1 MGSLSFFIL
10 LFVSRARE
18 EVLALIYFGG
28 LSLSFTYTGGIG
40 FKYMALGDLIIVITF
55 GPLTVLF
62 AFIAQV
68 GTLAASVS
76 ASPLAYLQPLAYAL
90 PLALNT
96 EAILHSNN
104 TRDLETDKRSGIVTL
119 AIYLGFTGSYLLYNL
134 LIFIPYFVCLI
145 MALKTNSVYLLPILT
160 VRMAFGLENDFRSRN
175 LTQLPVK
182 TAKLNLVFGLLYVL
196 ACFLAK

>member
-1 MGSLSFFIL
+1 M
-10 LFVSRARE
+10 SRARE

-62 AFIAQV
+62 AYIAQL
-68 GTLAASVS
+68 GTLLGDPS
-76 ASPLAYLQPLAYAL
+76 AGPLAYLRPLAYAL

-134 LIFIPYFVCLI
+134 LIFVPYFVCLV
-145 MALKTNSVYLLPILT
+145 MALKTSSAYLLPLLT
-160 VRMAFGLENDFRSRN
+160 VRMAFSLENDFRSHN
-175 LTQLPVK
+175 LAQLPVK
-182 TAKLNLVFGLLYVL
+182 TAKLNLVFGLLYVV
-196 ACFLAK
+196 ACFLS

>member
-1 MGSLSFFIL
+1 MSFFVL

-18 EVLALIYFGG
+18 ETLALIYFGG

-68 GTLAASVS
+68 GTPNDA
-76 ASPLAYLQPLAYAL
+76 LAYLRPLAYAL

-104 TRDLETDKRSGIVTL
+104 TRDLDTDKRSGIVTL
-119 AIYLGFTGSYLLYNL
+119 AIYLGFTGSYLLYTQ
-134 LIFIPYFVCLI
+134 LIFVPYFVCLV
-145 MALKTNSVYLLPILT
+145 MALKTNLVYLLPILT
-160 VRMAFGLENDFRSRN
+160 VRMAFALENDFRSRN
-175 LTQLPVK
+175 LTRLPIK
-182 TAKLNLVFGLLYVL
+182 TAKLNLVFGLLYVVS
-196 ACFLAK
+196 CFLVK

>member
-1 MGSLSFFIL
+1 VSFFVL
-10 LFVSRARE
+10 LFVSKARE

-62 AFIAQV
+62 AYTAQLGPV
-68 GTLAASVS
+68 QMSSNPFL
-76 ASPLAYLQPLAYAL
+76 YLVKPLAYAL

-104 TRDLETDKRSGIVTL
+104 TRDLESDKRTGIVTL
-119 AIYLGFTGSYLLYNL
+119 AMYLGFTGSYLLYAA
-134 LIFIPYFVCLI
+134 LIFVPYFVCLV
-145 MALKTNSVYLLPILT
+145 MALKTSMFYLIPLIT
-160 VRMAFGLENDFRSRN
+160 VRMAFALENQFRSRN
-175 LTQLPVK
+175 LSGLPQR
-182 TAKLNLVFGLLYVL
+182 TAKLNLIFGLLYVL
-196 ACFLAK
+196 ACFLAKKR